1 MSAGHDRFEEARS
14 LVASDP
20 MSRFLGFQLVE
31 LREARAVTSYRPTKN
46 HLTALG
52 RVQGGALFAQ
62 ADHAIALAAST
73 LGGTVVTVEVKINFL
88 SSAGEGETLTAEA
101 RPIDIKRKLS
111 LWQVDIRKDS
121 GELVAVA
128 QGLAYHAK
136 DKSYTGSQDSS

>member
-1 MSAGHDRFEEARS
+1 MDRFEEARS

-20 MSRFLGFQLVE
+20 MSRFLGFQLIE
-31 LREARAVTSYRPTKN
+31 LEEARAVTRYCPTKD

-88 SSAGEGETLTAEA
+88 SSAGENETLTAEA
-101 RPIDIKRKLS
+101 RPVDIKRKLS
-111 LWQVDIRKDS
+111 LWQVEIRKDS

-128 QGLAYHAK
+128 KGLAYHAK
-136 DKSYTGSQDSS
+136 DKSYLGPHDTS